1 MTVTA
6 NGYHLGMD
14 EGEAYD
20 FLSTLSI
27 VKATAAA
34 TNNTLSVVE
43 QRLPAGFSPPPHI
56 HHNEDEA
63 FYLLSGRVEAQ
74 IGDQQV
80 SAQQGSFLWLPRDV
94 QHGFVV
100 SSDGPCTML
109 IMTTPGGFAGF
120 VAEVGTPTKLTE
132 MPAPSEPDIP
142 RLFEIAGRYGIEFP
156 TPPDHTAGA
165 R

>member
-1 MTVTA
+1 MTETA
-6 NGYHLGMD
+6 SGYHLDME

-20 FLSTLSI
+20 FLGTMSI
-27 VKATAAA
+27 IKASAAA
-34 TNNTLSVVE
+34 TNNTLSLVE

-63 FYLLSGRVEAQ
+63 FYLLSGRVTAQ

-120 VAEVGTPTKLTE
+120 VAEVGTATTSTA
-132 MPAPSEPDIP
+132 MPEPSEPDIP
-142 RLFEIAGRYGIEFP
+142 RLFDIAGRYGIEFP
-156 TPPDHTAGA
+156 PPPEK
-165 R
+165 